1 MGLTASNQCISFN
14 AHDMAVDNCSDH
26 VLLGLGDTRLS
37 PSLDLD
43 HFDRSHYNRNRSLH
57 WIQTAI
63 VLCGQLHR
71 PVVTKRIV
79 HAIFIN
85 RSAFGSHPRRWR
97 SQLFQLLVFAK
108 RQWLRMLRIESRD
121 PAPRPGESNRDL
133 AVPLHHVHSR
143 CFRVSS
149 LVDLTLTLPL
159 RTTPTFVF
167 TIPVSILFRR
177 TGRYNGLR
185 WLRAARTRRTLTA
198 S

>member
-26 VLLGLGDTRLS
+26 VLLGLGDTRIS
-37 PSLDLD
+37 PPLDLD
-43 HFDRSHYNRNRSLH
+43 RFDRSHHNRNRSFY
-57 WIQTAI
+57 WIPTAT
-63 VLCGQLHR
+63 VLCGQFDR
-71 PVVTKRIV
+71 PIAAKRIA
-79 HAIFIN
+79 HASFIN
-85 RSAFGSHPRRWR
+85 RPAFISHPRRWR
-97 SQLFQLLVFAK
+97 CQLFQLLVFAK
-108 RQWLRMLRIESRD
+108 RQWLRMLRSESRD
-121 PAPRPGESNRDL
+121 PAPRPVESNRDL

-143 CFRVSS
+143 CFRVRS

-159 RTTPTFVF
+159 RTTPTSVF